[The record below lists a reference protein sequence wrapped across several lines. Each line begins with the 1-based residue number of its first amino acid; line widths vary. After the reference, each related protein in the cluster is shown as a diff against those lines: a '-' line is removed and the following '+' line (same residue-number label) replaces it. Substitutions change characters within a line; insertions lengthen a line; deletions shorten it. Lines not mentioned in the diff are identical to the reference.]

1 MNNTDSNKFIELVP
15 GWRSYFW
22 YYLGEA
28 VLVPLVIG
36 MVLWGMIH
44 RHRHRIVYRIYE
56 NRVVRSGNDKI
67 KPAMI
72 DLLDIGEIRIQQT
85 WIEKRLDSGTIVL
98 VNTGGSGA
106 SLHLLGMYRPAI
118 WKR

>member
-22 YYLGEA
+22 YYLGA
-28 VLVPLVIG
+28 AILVPLIIG
-36 MVLWGMIH
+36 IVLLWLIH

-56 NRVVRSGNDKI
+56 NRIVRRGNDKI

-72 DLLDIGEIRIQQT
+72 DLLDIGEIRIQQDRKST
-85 WIEKRLDSGTIVL
+85 RLNSGTIVL
-98 VNTGGSGA
+98 DIGRA
-106 SLHLLGMYRPAI
+106 S
-118 WKR
+118 